1 MPSRFW
7 QSLVTVEDTGDWSY
21 RKFVTRAR
29 TLFYTRL
36 AFLSVGLAILAV
48 PRWAVLFGASG
59 QAAFFWYFF
68 MIAYSVANYLLVE
81 KGRLGRLV
89 TFLTL
94 LLDLLTV
101 VYMIAYSGGLRSPV
115 LPTQI
120 IYTVF
125 FALLFP
131 NPLAIVPPLLTLP
144 IVAKI
149 DTELPGRLLRL
160 EDLFLL
166 VWYSAVNFIVVY
178 VIVYLNEREDR
189 QHNEI
194 VNLQENLR
202 HLAVLE
208 ERNRLAREIHDGLGA
223 SLSSLIIQAEYV
235 LKQTRDEELRQ
246 EISELKSVAE
256 ESIDE
261 LRRSLSM
268 MRSDFDLVPT
278 LEEHC
283 YAAAQ
288 RSGLQIR
295 FHATGSIPRL
305 EGRVQLSLFR
315 VLQEAL
321 NNVRKHAGARQVE
334 VELVHLEGQVRL
346 TVRDDGQGFD
356 YRGDLRGHYGL
367 ANMRERAR
375 QLGGFFSLE
384 SAPGQGCTI
393 SFSVPAA
400 ANWQPGPVSTGPA
413 PGNEPISLP
422 QENKT

>member
-1 MPSRFW
+1 MPWGFW
-7 QSLVTVEDTGDWSY
+7 QRLVSVTDTGDWSY

-36 AFLSVGLAILAV
+36 AFLGVGLAILAV
-48 PRWAVLFGASG
+48 PRWAVFFGAG
-59 QAAFFWYFF
+59 GHVAFLWYFF

-89 TFLTL
+89 TFVTL

-115 LPTQI
+115 LPTQV

-149 DTELPGRLLRL
+149 DSELPGRPLHL

-178 VIVYLNEREDR
+178 VIVYLNEREDS

-194 VNLQENLR
+194 VTLQENLR

-223 SLSSLIIQAEYV
+223 SLSSLIIQSEYV
-235 LKQTRDEELRQ
+235 LKQTHDEKLRE
-246 EISELKSVAE
+246 EISELRSVAE

-283 YAAAQ
+283 YTVAQ
-288 RSGLQIR
+288 RSGMEVKFR
-295 FHATGSIPRL
+295 ATGSIPRL
-305 EGRVQLSLFR
+305 EGRVQLSIFR

-321 NNVRKHAGARQVE
+321 NNVRKHARARLVV
-334 VELVHLEGQVRL
+334 VELIHLEGQVRL
-346 TVRDDGQGFD
+346 TVRDDGLGFD
-356 YRGDLRGHYGL
+356 YQGDLRGHYGL

-375 QLGGFFSLE
+375 QLGGSFYLE

-393 SFSVPAA
+393 TFAVPAA
-400 ANWQPGPVSTGPA
+400 DSWSPGPTTLSQAAGGGENPLA
-413 PGNEPISLP
+413 
-422 QENKT
+422 QENET